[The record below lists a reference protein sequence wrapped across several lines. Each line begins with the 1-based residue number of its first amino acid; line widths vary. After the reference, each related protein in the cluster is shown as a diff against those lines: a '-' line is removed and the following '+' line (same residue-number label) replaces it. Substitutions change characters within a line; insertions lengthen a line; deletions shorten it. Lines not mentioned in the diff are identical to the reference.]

1 METPRDRLFA
11 LIDAKYP
18 EQKDFAVELGISAS
32 IISEWRRGKSKSFT
46 KEENLEKIIK
56 ILETTSD
63 YIMCGADSVPVSETG
78 LSAEALELAA
88 AFDRADNNVQDA
100 VRAILRPF
108 RKCEP
113 SKKVM

>member
-46 KEENLEKIIK
+46 KEGNLEKIIK

-108 RKCEP
+108 RKYGCSE
-113 SKKVM
+113 KAM